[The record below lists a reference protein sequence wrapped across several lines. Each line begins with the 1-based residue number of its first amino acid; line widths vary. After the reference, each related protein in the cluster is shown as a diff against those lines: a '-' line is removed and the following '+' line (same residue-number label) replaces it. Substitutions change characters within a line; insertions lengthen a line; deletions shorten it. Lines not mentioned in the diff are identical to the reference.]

1 MEGEETQDE
10 RLKKI
15 REKYLN
21 SVHNLAMGLLMER
34 DPNKLSL
41 LVNLSQMLGAPI
53 LDMLHNSEG
62 NVIDEQKNI

>member
-1 MEGEETQDE
+1 MEGEEIQDE

-41 LVNLSQMLGAPI
+41 LVNLGEILGAPI
-53 LDMLHNSEG
+53 LDILNNPKG
-62 NVIDEQKNI
+62 NTDEQKNI